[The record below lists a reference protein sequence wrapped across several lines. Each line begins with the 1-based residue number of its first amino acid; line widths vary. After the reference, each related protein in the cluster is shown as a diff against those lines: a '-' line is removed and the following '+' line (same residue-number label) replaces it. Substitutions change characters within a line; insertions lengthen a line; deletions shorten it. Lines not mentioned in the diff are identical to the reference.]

1 MTAAPD
7 ANPAPLIVIFVP
19 PTVVPL
25 LGEMPVT
32 ETEEGLVDDPPHADT
47 NSAAAGI
54 NASLLKEF
62 C

>member
-1 MTAAPD
+1 M
-7 ANPAPLIVIFVP
+7 VIFVP

-25 LGEMPVT
+25 FGEIPVT
-32 ETEEGLVDDPPHADT
+32 VTEEGLVEEPPHADT

-54 NASLLKEF
+54 NASLLKGW